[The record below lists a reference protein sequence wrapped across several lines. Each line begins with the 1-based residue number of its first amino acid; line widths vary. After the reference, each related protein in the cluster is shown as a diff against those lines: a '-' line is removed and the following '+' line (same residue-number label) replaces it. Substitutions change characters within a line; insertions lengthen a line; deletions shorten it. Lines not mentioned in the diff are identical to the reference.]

1 MKKFAWPAAVV
12 ILLWA
17 GVAYAGNPPATNWES
32 VLASWSA
39 PDIMV
44 PRAASGEYSV
54 FVESKDVRAGDSARI
69 GIYLKNEQPLRSL
82 VIPLVIRSIDPGA
95 FCTSAI
101 PSFDHTARINGYLN
115 GIYNGEVIW
124 PEFTNPWP
132 DHPGIGAPRPL
143 DYLSP
148 DFILFAKGRILS
160 ENNLPAG
167 DDGVPGSGQP
177 SIVIDIVASNVAGRF
192 EIDTAMIAPR
202 NRLVFVLGQDNPVVG
217 VAPEFTK
224 GVVTILANDVAIGT
238 EDSLDTG
245 SAPTDTAT
253 IDPGIETGDSDP
265 DSTAGEIVGD
275 IAPPAG
281 DSTSSQDTTSS
292 DPAEVTRIVEKG
304 ALAIASDDESD
315 QNPTSVIKSKGTAG
329 HSPATEGA
337 VTKVSLCSNFP
348 NPFNAGTSIRYAVTE
363 QTTINVSVYNLLGQ
377 KVATIAEGSRSPG
390 EYFAIWNAA
399 DGRGNPV
406 SSGIYFYRVQSG
418 SRTEVG
424 KMMLI
429 R

>member
-1 MKKFAWPAAVV
+1 MKKFAWPAVALV
-12 ILLWA
+12 LLWA
-17 GVAYAGNPPATNWES
+17 GATYAGNPPAANWES
-32 VLASWSA
+32 ILASWSA
-39 PDIMV
+39 PDIIL
-44 PRAASGEYSV
+44 PRAASGDYSV
-54 FVESKDVRAGDSARI
+54 IVESKDVRAGDSARI
-69 GIYLKNEQPLRSL
+69 GIYLKNEQPLGSL

-124 PEFTNPWP
+124 PEIINPWP

-160 ENNLPAG
+160 DNNLPAG

-177 SIVIDIVASNVAGRF
+177 SIVIDIVANTIAGRF
-192 EIDTAMIAPR
+192 EIDTAMIAPA
-202 NRLVFVLGQDNPVVG
+202 NHIIFVLGQGVSSVG
-217 VAPEFTK
+217 IVPEFTR
-224 GVVTILANDVAIGT
+224 GVITILGDDVAIGT

-253 IDPGIETGDSDP
+253 TDPAVDTGDA
-265 DSTAGEIVGD
+265 DSTAGEITGD
-275 IAPPAG
+275 IAPPAE

-292 DPAEVTRIVEKG
+292 EPAEVTRLIDKG
-304 ALAIASDDESD
+304 HFVIASDEDSG

-329 HSPATEGA
+329 HSPATENA

-363 QTTINVSVYNLLGQ
+363 HTTVDVSVYNLLGQ

-399 DGRGNPV
+399 DGHGSQV
-406 SSGIYFYRVQSG
+406 ASGIYFYRVQSG